1 VINTLP
7 FLDFLF
13 SVNFVLLNLLRKVG
27 VHDKYQKEGT
37 GVLELIGEVDS
48 KERSQMMRPGV
59 VKPDPNEFLHIPVFR
74 LRILLSSGKLVQVLY
89 KGEPPGDADIGE
101 QVIVKGVD
109 RGGVLHARSI
119 YNLTTNSWVT
129 AAPGFIQ
136 KIFGDFF

>member
-1 VINTLP
+1 M
-7 FLDFLF
+7 
-13 SVNFVLLNLLRKVG
+13 
-27 VHDKYQKEGT
+27 
-37 GVLELIGEVDS
+37 LEVIGEVDS

-74 LRILLSSGKLVQVLY
+74 LRILLSSGKLLQVLY